1 MQATSTDDVS
11 IVRKSL
17 DLFQNG
23 AYPETLTFDEVVP
36 LANTRAGAEVDQPF
50 KHMTYDEAVKALRQL
65 EESGYPIKIEN
76 GTIRFTRYRK

>member
-11 IVRKSL
+11 IVKKSL

-36 LANTRAGAEVDQPF
+36 LANTRTGAEASLPF
-50 KHMTYDEAVKALRQL
+50 KHMTYVEVVNALQQL
-65 EESGYPIKIEN
+65 EKSGYPIKIEN
-76 GTIRFTRYRK
+76 EKIRFTRYRK